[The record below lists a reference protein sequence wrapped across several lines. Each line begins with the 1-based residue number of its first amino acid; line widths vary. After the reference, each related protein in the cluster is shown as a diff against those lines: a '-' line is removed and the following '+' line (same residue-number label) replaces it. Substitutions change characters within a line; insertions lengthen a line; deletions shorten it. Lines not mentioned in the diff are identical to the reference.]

1 MRALYRYRYVLSL
14 LAHDEGLQG
23 QPPQKKQNLQFFF
36 VGSPAFTR
44 ALGYC
49 ECLRRARVCK
59 CCRDKTANMARSIVV
74 VCVVSS
80 YYDIYAFIL
89 LYICPHT
96 STCVSA
102 GRGAAGANRQICLA
116 QYSSCVLILLHMCP
130 PATVYVCSDYSTC
143 VRILLHVCPHATV
156 YVSSCYCICVLR
168 ARDCTGKTAKMPRST
183 FVICVLILLYFCPHA
198 TVCIYVLRVRD
209 CMGTMAS
216 MLPCIF
222 VWPTVA
228 PSIKAG
234 MKQREKGPRVS

>member
-1 MRALYRYRYVLSL
+1 MRVRVCACARVRGLTACHLEHRSQLGLPPQICVFLWGGG
-14 LAHDEGLQG
+14 AHAGAIQIQIRAVSACTGLG
-23 QPPQKKQNLQFFF
+23 TVGTPPQKKQNLQFFF

-116 QYSSCVLILLHMCP
+116 Q
-130 PATVYVCSDYSTC
+130 
-143 VRILLHVCPHATV
+143 
-156 YVSSCYCICVLR
+156 
-168 ARDCTGKTAKMPRST
+168 
-183 FVICVLILLYFCPHA
+183 
-198 TVCIYVLRVRD
+198 
-209 CMGTMAS
+209 
-216 MLPCIF
+216 
-222 VWPTVA
+222 
-228 PSIKAG
+228 
-234 MKQREKGPRVS
+234 